1 MFEVYNTGDLTLD
14 GLTITGGDA
23 NNLTDGYNGGGIA
36 VYGSAAKLYVNDS
49 TISNNYASGDGGGIY
64 NHQGSVNIYNG
75 SSVDNNEALGNG
87 GGIFNSGNYADV
99 TIDGS
104 SVDGNEAALN
114 GGGIYNEAGGDVVV
128 TNFSTVDSNIAG
140 SNDINGMTPTYY
152 GGSGGGIFNTGVGS
166 TVEVFDSDVNSND
179 AVSGPVSAG
188 PTFGGGDGGGI
199 YNVEGTVSLQGI
211 NMDLRDNLAQY
222 RGGGVFNKGTLSIS
236 NIEIYDNQSGV
247 DFASAPYNATSNTNY
262 GGYGG
267 GIFNFKGYYAF
278 TSLNP
283 QHGGNTANLGNIGL
297 PGTLPGSPYDFI
309 YPAPQP
315 TARIAVTT
323 AFDIVDAPDTS
334 SFQALLA
341 DPGAD
346 GSISLREAVI
356 AANNQSVDVFNNQ
369 PGGTSTYTDYISI
382 DVGATAASL
391 YYAGYGIGYFY
402 GAYNSLLLSQ
412 NSGLAIKDDTNSNAT
427 LDLVVYISNYGS
439 QQLGSYTTHTYDT
452 AIVDATGN
460 SSIFKLQENAGAA
473 FYDLT
478 LQNGFLKSA
487 NGGAL
492 NLADDSYAVLDNV
505 TVTGSGAQDGGGIYV
520 SENAQLYLTND
531 ADGNNIFTG
540 PLGRVAG
547 IDSYSTPTPTMTPG
561 GVGIGAQATPPSP
574 TTRPPRKAA
583 GYSTTALSPCMTA
596 ARSRTTRRTPTAAAS
611 TARPARSPISP
622 APWPTT
628 SWSRTTSPQMTAAVL
643 RFTAARSTRSTAP
656 SPGTRQTAVAVPPRA
671 VACTSW
677 IRRRTTR
684 QRASRTASFTTI
696 RPTTSDRSRAA
707 AASRT
712 PRRKALTPVWISRTC
727 WSTTTWPRPGT
738 LRDPPPLMAAAF
750 SIQAICLSRVPHW
763 PRRRSTTI
771 RHRPTA
777 RSETSAS
784 ETRQPWRRA
793 AASSTPTPVRW
804 SSIPP
809 RLRPTRPTRSAR
821 KLMPTAVAPP
831 TTDWSIAMTSTT
843 CPTPPMPTVSRI
855 TRPSTSAPRH
865 TPGRW
870 RRAVDS
876 STRRARLPT

>member
-1 MFEVYNTGDLTLD
+1 M
-14 GLTITGGDA
+14 
-23 NNLTDGYNGGGIA
+23 
-36 VYGSAAKLYVNDS
+36 
-49 TISNNYASGDGGGIY
+49 
-64 NHQGSVNIYNG
+64 
-75 SSVDNNEALGNG
+75 
-87 GGIFNSGNYADV
+87 
-99 TIDGS
+99 
-104 SVDGNEAALN
+104 N

-346 GSISLREAVI
+346 GLISLREAVI

-439 QQLGSYTTHTYDT
+439 QQLGPDTTHTYDT

-505 TVTGSGAQDGGGIYV
+505 TVTGSGAQDGGGIDV
-520 SENAQLYLTND
+520 AKNAQLYLTND

-547 IDSYSTPTPTMTPG
+547 IDNYSTPTPTMTPG
-561 GVGIGAQATPPSP
+561 GVGIG
-574 TTRPPRKAA
+574 TTGYSAVTYNTSTQEGG
-583 GYSTTALSPCMTA
+583 GYSTT
-596 ARSRTTRRTPTAAAS
+596 
-611 TARPARSPISP
+611 
-622 APWPTT
+622 
-628 SWSRTTSPQMTAAVL
+628 
-643 RFTAARSTRSTAP
+643 
-656 SPGTRQTAVAVPPRA
+656 
-671 VACTSW
+671 
-677 IRRRTTR
+677 
-684 QRASRTASFTTI
+684 
-696 RPTTSDRSRAA
+696 
-707 AASRT
+707 
-712 PRRKALTPVWISRTC
+712 
-727 WSTTTWPRPGT
+727 
-738 LRDPPPLMAAAF
+738 
-750 SIQAICLSRVPHW
+750 
-763 PRRRSTTI
+763 
-771 RHRPTA
+771 
-777 RSETSAS
+777 
-784 ETRQPWRRA
+784 
-793 AASSTPTPVRW
+793 
-804 SSIPP
+804 
-809 RLRPTRPTRSAR
+809 
-821 KLMPTAVAPP
+821 
-831 TTDWSIAMTSTT
+831 
-843 CPTPPMPTVSRI
+843 
-855 TRPSTSAPRH
+855 
-865 TPGRW
+865 
-870 RRAVDS
+870 
-876 STRRARLPT
+876 